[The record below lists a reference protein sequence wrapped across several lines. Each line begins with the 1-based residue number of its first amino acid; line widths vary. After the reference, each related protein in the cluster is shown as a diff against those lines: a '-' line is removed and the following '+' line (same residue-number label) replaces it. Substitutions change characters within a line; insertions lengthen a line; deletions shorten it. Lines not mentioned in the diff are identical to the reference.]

1 LKLERK
7 DREKIMKTEVIKRYG
22 HVWRI
27 FERLVKGFDHDAWVH
42 TGRGTNT
49 PVRMAHH
56 ILQGVKYYLQDSTT
70 VVFASGKPFEGKC
83 WEIPAKDLPS
93 QDDILVCID
102 EFREK
107 TEKWLSE
114 MDFEAE
120 NESFGWAGETQLG
133 VALFLFSHTVYHLGE
148 LSALLSE
155 SSDGNVEDVY
165 VKAL

>member
-1 LKLERK
+1 M
-7 DREKIMKTEVIKRYG
+7 ITEFIKRYG
-22 HVWRI
+22 HVWQI
-27 FERLVKGFDHDAWVH
+27 LQRLVKGFDQDAW
-42 TGRGTNT
+42 TRAGRGTNT

-70 VVFASGKPFEGKC
+70 VVFASGKPFEDKC
-83 WEIPAKDLPS
+83 WEVAEQDLPS

-102 EFREK
+102 EFRTK
-107 TEKWLSE
+107 TEKWLNE

-133 VALFLFSHTVYHLGE
+133 VAMFLFSHTVYHLGE

-155 SSDGNVEDVY
+155 SKNGNVEDAY

>member
-1 LKLERK
+1 
-7 DREKIMKTEVIKRYG
+7 MKTEFIKRYG
-22 HVWRI
+22 HAWRI
-27 FERLVKGFDHDAWVH
+27 FERLVKGFDQDAWVH

-83 WEIPAKDLPS
+83 WEIPDKDLPS

-102 EFREK
+102 EFRNE

-133 VALFLFSHTVYHLGE
+133 VALFLFSHMVYHLGE

-155 SSDGNVEDVY
+155 SSDGDVEDAY
-165 VKAL
+165 VKGLAIK